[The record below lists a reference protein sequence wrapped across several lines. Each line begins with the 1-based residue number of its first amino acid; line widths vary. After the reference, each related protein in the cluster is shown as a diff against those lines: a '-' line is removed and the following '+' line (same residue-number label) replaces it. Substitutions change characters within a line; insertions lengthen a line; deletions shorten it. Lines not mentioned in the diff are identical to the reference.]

1 MNTIWRN
8 LLWREWHEHKWKLA
22 SLTAIMLA
30 MQATAIWGDPQ
41 LVTLGAPIAGF
52 FAIIPLAVFVAM
64 NAAAGER
71 TAGTLA
77 FARSLPAD
85 RSLLGASKLAAG
97 AATLLASIVLASL
110 LPLVWLMVLN
120 WTGHSEHES
129 PFKGAGQFEALVLSG
144 VLSTGVAMSCFM
156 WTVALGVNRATEIRA
171 GLSGAAL
178 LLIAFLFRA
187 IDDRFRATPD
197 PTLAI
202 RLLGRCNEIGPL
214 GLTLLFNPLVS
225 PWRVVFSQLA
235 TYAVLFAWSIHQYGR
250 TETIGRRSSEAGDSC
265 SDIKRGTQPKAIR
278 PAWRTAGAA
287 IAWKQAREA
296 APFCLVG
303 ALLIVGFAGWLSML
317 DAQRGEFA
325 EALSVAGITVAMLA
339 GLLVGIGT
347 FIGELQPRMM
357 DFWRSRPIEPAFWFW
372 TKYFTGLAAI
382 SLFLATPIVAS
393 GREGVFMA
401 LVFLPWLATV
411 YSLAVCLTCLV
422 RHSFYAG
429 VLSFTLAL
437 FLFVLSAIHKEWL
450 NAVSYLVVFHRAR
463 NLAPGDW
470 LLSVYAPYLAIMAF
484 AAASIAFAAW
494 LAVKR
499 DFGSQPV
506 SRIGR
511 ALRAK
516 P

>member
-1 MNTIWRN
+1 MNTIWRS

-22 SLTAIMLA
+22 SL
-30 MQATAIWGDPQ
+30 ATILVSLEIAAIWGEPVVAMTGGP
-41 LVTLGAPIAGF
+41 L
-52 FAIIPLAVFVAM
+52 FAIIPLAVFIAM
-64 NAAAGER
+64 GTAAGER
-71 TAGTLA
+71 TQGTLP
-77 FARSLPAD
+77 FARSLPAK
-85 RSLLGASKLAAG
+85 LWQTAVAKLAAG
-97 AATLLASIVLASL
+97 GLILLASIFFASL
-110 LPLVWLMVLN
+110 LPLAWLAALGWKGPVIPGDL
-120 WTGHSEHES
+120 
-129 PFKGAGQFEALVLSG
+129 FKGIGPFEMILYAGLLAAG
-144 VLSTGVAMSCFM
+144 VTMSCFT
-156 WTVALGVNRATEIRA
+156 WCVEVGVNRATEIRA

-178 LLIAFLFRA
+178 LLTALLFRV

-202 RLLGRCNEIGPL
+202 RLLGRCNEFGPL
-214 GLTLLFNPLVS
+214 GLTLLFDPLVS

-250 TETIGRRSSEAGDSC
+250 VEPIERRSSEADDSC

-278 PAWRTAGAA
+278 PAWRTAAAA

-372 TKYFTGLAAI
+372 TKYFTGLAAT

-393 GREGVFMA
+393 GREGFVMA
-401 LVFLPWLATV
+401 LVFLPWLAIV
-411 YSLAVCLTCLV
+411 YSLAVCLTSLV

-437 FLFVLSAIHKEWL
+437 FLFVLSAVHKEWL
-450 NAVSYLVVFHRAR
+450 NVVSYLVVLHRAG
-463 NLAPGDW
+463 NLALGDW
-470 LLSVYAPYLAIMAF
+470 LTSVYAPYLAITTF
-484 AAASIAFAAW
+484 AAASIVFAAW
-494 LAVKR
+494 LAVKS
-499 DFGSQPV
+499 DFGSQRI
-506 SRIGR
+506 SRVGR
-511 ALRAK
+511 ALRASH
-516 P
+516 